1 MSDHSRRNLK
11 SARTAT
17 RAKPAKETK
26 TKKAAKTEEAQKDK
40 TMPGPISLLGKD
52 SSIELFDIEGFV
64 HRGTDERKKEY
75 PDTNKIKRP
84 MNCFIMYRKV
94 YQERIKEYAK
104 ENNHQMI
111 SCLVTSS
118 WKQESSELREKFAE
132 YAQIE
137 RENLY
142 KAFPDYKFQPKA
154 KSSKKRKG
162 DGFSDEDFSD
172 LDGSDPDWGP
182 QRYRKTRSKHARRSD
197 RDSALLEDD
206 TFGSRESSYG
216 WDDSYQHAAYQSI
229 HPGRPPPVPMNH
241 ANAPEGYYPQM
252 IPPGLHGGVPGPYGD
267 PIGPEGPDPLLGQ
280 RVSGLP
286 GMPDALLN
294 GSDQTPAM
302 DPLLQEPWSAGAF
315 TSDQFNEYSQ
325 YPNFGDQVGFAD
337 GQGGEGQQE
346 GQFAGSYQDA
356 DIESL
361 LRTGGSR

>member
-1 MSDHSRRNLK
+1 MSDRSGRNLK
-11 SARTAT
+11 STRTTART
-17 RAKPAKETK
+17 KPAKETRAKKSTK
-26 TKKAAKTEEAQKDK
+26 TTEEPKDF

-52 SSIELFDIEGFV
+52 SSTELFDIEAYV
-64 HRGTDERKKEY
+64 NRSMEERKLEY
-75 PDTNKIKRP
+75 PEGFGIKRP

-104 ENNHQMI
+104 ENNHQHI

-118 WKQESSELREKFAE
+118 WKQESSELRDKFAE

-137 RENLY
+137 RENLQ
-142 KAFPDYKFQPKA
+142 KAWPDYKFQPKA

-162 DGFSDEDFSD
+162 NDLSEDELSD
-172 LDGSDPDWGP
+172 LDGSDPEWG
-182 QRYRKTRSKHARRSD
+182 RSHRKTRSKHARRVN
-197 RDSALLEDD
+197 RDSALLDEDV
-206 TFGSRESSYG
+206 FGSRESSYG
-216 WDDSYQHAAYQSI
+216 WDDGYQHTTYQSI

-241 ANAPEGYYPQM
+241 ASAHESYYPQM
-252 IPPGLHGGVPGPYGD
+252 VQHGLQGGMAVPYSD
-267 PIGPEGPDPLLGQ
+267 PMGPEGPDPLLGQ

-294 GSDQTPAM
+294 GSDQTSAM
-302 DPLLQEPWSAGAF
+302 DPMLQEPWSAGAF

-325 YPNFGDQVGFAD
+325 YPSFGDQVGFAD
-337 GQGGEGQQE
+337 GHAGESRQE

-356 DIESL
+356 DIETL